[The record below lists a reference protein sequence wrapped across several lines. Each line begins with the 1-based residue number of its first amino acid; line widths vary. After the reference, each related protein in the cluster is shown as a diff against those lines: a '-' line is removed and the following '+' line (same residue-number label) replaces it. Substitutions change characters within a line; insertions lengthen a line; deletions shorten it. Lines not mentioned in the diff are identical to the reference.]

1 MCCKG
6 LCAVRWTS
14 SDPDKWRND
23 LTEKGCDG
31 IIWYNEFEF
40 TLTFTMLTL
49 SRATLI
55 QMITD
60 ISLYLAGKNT
70 LINSVSLT
78 RTCRSAFDTFIINIS
93 VQFLQVNLYIYAFSG
108 YHCSPRWQFNV
119 IFFFC
124 SFNCTI
130 LYKMVGIY
138 IGYAILPN
146 PFEF

>member
-1 MCCKG
+1 
-6 LCAVRWTS
+6 
-14 SDPDKWRND
+14 
-23 LTEKGCDG
+23 
-31 IIWYNEFEF
+31 
-40 TLTFTMLTL
+40 MLTL

-55 QMITD
+55 QVITD

-93 VQFLQVNLYIYAFSG
+93 VQFLQVNLYIMPFLGITAPQDDSLML
-108 YHCSPRWQFNV
+108 
-119 IFFFC
+119 FFFC